1 MPAKAP
7 ATRNNNPI
15 SFEKKTIE
23 RNILMKNK
31 WLVNNK
37 NLMFWISHFFK
48 QKMIDESNVSKK
60 NFSHLFSLYSLY
72 SLCNL
77 VKLQQMVLQL
87 DSPQQLNHDMPL
99 LNFNMNLVFPI
110 GKKKKNQKLT
120 LTHLFFFFFSLL
132 GSCRPS
138 LGLLDLLQVPRHGK
152 SFTPINIFH
161 IPKPI

>member
-1 MPAKAP
+1 
-7 ATRNNNPI
+7 
-15 SFEKKTIE
+15 
-23 RNILMKNK
+23 
-31 WLVNNK
+31 
-37 NLMFWISHFFK
+37 
-48 QKMIDESNVSKK
+48 MIDESNVSKK

-120 LTHLFFFFFSLL
+120 LTHLFFFLFQFIRFL
-132 GSCRPS
+132 
-138 LGLLDLLQVPRHGK
+138 
-152 SFTPINIFH
+152 
-161 IPKPI
+161 